1 MVLSFLIY
9 FSVFIIS
16 SIACHKYGVLDDR
29 VYFVGYKHVSG
40 LKLRVSSVDVKKIL
54 WMLMILIPP
63 IFIST
68 FRGLPVGTDNA
79 NYLSIYQYNKA
90 YNLFDYLEI
99 RGTYGHDYEIG
110 YQQLLHLAYVL
121 KGGYNLVKALS
132 AFLIIVFVWRG
143 ALYYHRKFEINSG
156 LCMFFFYLL
165 EFTYGLN
172 GVRYAIALSI
182 FFYAFQFVI
191 ERKILKYSICCF
203 AMVLFH
209 SSMIIAAGFYLIN
222 FTGYKVLRKTL
233 RYIMVAVIIIIV
245 VLLRPIIEQ
254 LLPLISQSFMRF
266 RMYTVDTTAEYGVGL
281 YFIFALFLPPFLRW
295 GGLVSK
301 NVEWQVV
308 LIAALTYV
316 PFRFLGYFSQ
326 WLIRL
331 SRMPEILFCVI
342 YCGMI
347 NKSSDKL
354 EKYFWTAYL
363 LMLTIGYYIINII
376 IQNSGDSYPFVF
388 DFTNYI

>member
-1 MVLSFLIY
+1 
-9 FSVFIIS
+9 
-16 SIACHKYGVLDDR
+16 
-29 VYFVGYKHVSG
+29 
-40 LKLRVSSVDVKKIL
+40 
-54 WMLMILIPP
+54 ML
-63 IFIST
+63 
-68 FRGLPVGTDNA
+68 
-79 NYLSIYQYNKA
+79 
-90 YNLFDYLEI
+90 
-99 RGTYGHDYEIG
+99 
-110 YQQLLHLAYVL
+110 
-121 KGGYNLVKALS
+121 
-132 AFLIIVFVWRG
+132 
-143 ALYYHRKFEINSG
+143 
-156 LCMFFFYLL
+156 FFYLL

-222 FTGYKVLRKTL
+222 FTGYKVLKKTL

-254 LLPLISQSFMRF
+254 LLPLISQNFMRF

-295 GGLVSK
+295 GVLVSK
-301 NVEWQVV
+301 KVEWQVV

-342 YCGMI
+342 YCGVI

-363 LMLTIGYYIINII
+363 LILTIGYYIINII
-376 IQNSGDSYPFVF
+376 NQNSGDAYPYVF